1 MGPFDELTVAIDEM
15 QRQMLLLALAKLSIE
30 RPGWHTTLGELAA
43 KYSTTPDL
51 EDGRALF
58 EQFRTIHQ
66 ANQRQAIITVDPTC
80 DEGCPTHVRYIDEA
94 GETWDHGYAE
104 LDDLDLRREI
114 REWLAPEPATPS
126 TFDPRS
132 AAPHADRPAT
142 PSRDRKLLAWRD
154 QSRGLPR
161 KE

>member
-43 KYSTTPDL
+43 KYSTMPDL

-58 EQFRTIHQ
+58 EQFRTIHL
-66 ANQRQAIITVDPTC
+66 ANRRQAITTVDPTC
-80 DEGCPTHVRYIDEA
+80 DEGCPVHVRYIDEH
-94 GETWDHGYAE
+94 GETWDHGYAT
-104 LDDLDLRREI
+104 LDDLDLQREI
-114 REWLAPEPATPS
+114 RQWLAPSPWKAPPA
-126 TFDPRS
+126 
-132 AAPHADRPAT
+132 RPIAGR
-142 PSRDRKLLAWRD
+142 PLAWKD
-154 QSRGLPR
+154 QTRGLPR